1 MQSKLWTQLEIS
13 FLVENLQTNT
23 IDIYNLFK
31 AEFGPSRSYDSL
43 QKKVQKLRSLHN
55 SDETTEESDTSD
67 LVDPSFI
74 AEVDTPAFDTPTA
87 NYVPAP
93 QGTQATQGTPAS
105 VVKENTKAFIE
116 GLREMSEGVNFNLY
130 QDGIN
135 SDKPSLVVCLT
146 DLHFGKQT
154 DNFNMEVGATRL
166 ETMPA
171 RILESGII
179 PDDIDEVV
187 LLVGGDV
194 VEGEDIYANQ
204 NGVLEC
210 PVIEQAKAVAAAL
223 WKAALNF
230 KSTFN
235 CKVRIETSPGNHG
248 RMSKTAST
256 DSNWDNVVSIML
268 GLIADGVNDP
278 NIVVNVNFSFFK
290 IFEVKGKRGMLYH
303 YGTKHL
309 GTPATQVKFAGWVI
323 NDKID
328 FIVHGHWHKWG
339 VETYLG
345 RPMISNGSLPG
356 PDDLSRQMAM
366 EEAPRQAWFMV
377 QKNKPLYG
385 FSFVEW

>member
-1 MQSKLWTQLEIS
+1 MQSKLWSSEELEFIVS
-13 FLVENLQTNT
+13 NIQTNT
-23 IDIYNLFK
+23 IDIYNLFTE
-31 AEFGPSRSYDSL
+31 EFGKGRSYDSV
-43 QKKVQKLRSLHN
+43 QKKVQKLRALHN
-55 SDETTEESDTSD
+55 PEEMDEEQTVPLNE
-67 LVDPSFI
+67 
-74 AEVDTPAFDTPTA
+74 PAQNPLELPAQPTPT
-87 NYVPAP
+87 
-93 QGTQATQGTPAS
+93 TQQPTPPS

-116 GLREMSEGVNFNLY
+116 ALREMAEGVNFSIH
-130 QDGIN
+130 QSAHD
-135 SDKPSLVVCLT
+135 SDRPSLVVCLT
-146 DLHFGKQT
+146 DLHFGKHT
-154 DNFNMEVGATRL
+154 DNFNMEVGRERL

-171 RILESGII
+171 RILEAGIV
-179 PDDIDEVV
+179 PEDIDEVV

-210 PVIEQAKAVAAAL
+210 PVIEQAKAVASAL
-223 WKAALNF
+223 WKCGMNF
-230 KSTFN
+230 KSTFK
-235 CKVRIETSPGNHG
+235 CKVRFETSPGNHG

-268 GLIADGVNDP
+268 GLIADGVNDKD
-278 NIVVNVNFSFFK
+278 ISVNVNFSFFK

-366 EEAPRQAWFMV
+366 EEAPRQGYFLV
-377 QKNKPLYG
+377 RKDKPLYG